1 MKPKQ
6 YQIGIDTFERAR
18 ANMTPNEIIACCKF
32 NIDKY
37 NWRKKDQQL
46 SDFMKIID
54 YANFAI
60 EIMQKENEKVA
71 NEK

>member
-6 YQIGIDTFERAR
+6 YSKGIDTFERAR
-18 ANMTPNEIIACCKF
+18 ANMTPSEIIACCRF

-37 NWRKKDQQL
+37 NWREKDQDL
-46 SDFMKIID
+46 SDMKKIID

-60 EIMQKENEKVA
+60 EIMEQENKRII
-71 NEK
+71 NE